1 MVIELPFI
9 WLLSITPVD
18 GTMSREPKNALM
30 VEVREKAM
38 PDASAVTMCE
48 VP

>member
-1 MVIELPFI
+1 MLKIPFI
-9 WLLSITPVD
+9 WLLSITPVV
-18 GTMSREPKNALM
+18 GSMSREPKNVLI